1 MGKVAVVSLE
11 FMVPDLCVAC
21 GGPALPKKRRVVKD
35 EVGVIA
41 MGQDFTKG
49 GNNSLISLL
58 PERITCVGGVMVAI
72 SR

>member
-35 EVGVIA
+35 EVGVIWA
-41 MGQDFTKG
+41 K
-49 GNNSLISLL
+49 ISQK
-58 PERITCVGGVMVAI
+58 EATTA
-72 SR
+72 